1 MVFSPRVLVV
11 NQQKNVDYES
21 DNVKDKKNLLSYIA
35 WSCGDY
41 SNDPSSLIARSGVTK
56 EFSTNWSSMG
66 SYSIKLT
73 GSSWDWVGYQ
83 IYDLSNIP
91 SSFQVSAD
99 INTSIMAK
107 FNCDITYSDSSSD
120 SYSVDITKPST
131 PIITVIPDSTK
142 IINLVQIRLTLMGNG
157 IAYMDNINLKT
168 T

>member
-1 MVFSPRVLVV
+1 
-11 NQQKNVDYES
+11 
-21 DNVKDKKNLLSYIA
+21 
-35 WSCGDY
+35 
-41 SNDPSSLIARSGVTK
+41 
-56 EFSTNWSSMG
+56 MG

-73 GSSWDWVGYQ
+73 GSIWDWVGYQ

-107 FNCDITYSDSSSD
+107 LNCDITYSDSSSD

-142 IINLVQIRLTLMGNG
+142 IINLVQIRLTLTGDG

>member
-1 MVFSPRVLVV
+1 MILLRGTWIILKF
-11 NQQKNVDYES
+11 
-21 DNVKDKKNLLSYIA
+21 VKDKKNLLSYIA

-41 SNDPSSLIARSGVTK
+41 SNDPSSLIARNGVTK
-56 EFSTNWSSMG
+56 AFSTNWSSMG

-73 GSSWDWVGYQ
+73 GSIWDWVGYQ

-107 FNCDITYSDSSSD
+107 FNCDISYSDSSSD